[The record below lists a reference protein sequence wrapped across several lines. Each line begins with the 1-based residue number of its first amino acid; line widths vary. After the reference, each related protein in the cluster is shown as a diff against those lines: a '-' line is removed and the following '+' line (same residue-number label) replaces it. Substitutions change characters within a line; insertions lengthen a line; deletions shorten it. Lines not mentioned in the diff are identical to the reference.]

1 MFGNVIPDEIT
12 IVLLNGS
19 QFNGYVSKTDRRIG
33 GLLDIIEAG
42 YFQRRDS
49 ILFTYQ
55 GNGKFEVVVFD
66 KSKVEKMLLVSATTT
81 GLIIFIH
88 LINIA

>member
-1 MFGNVIPDEIT
+1 MFGNVIPDEVT

-19 QFNGYVSKTDRRIG
+19 QFKGYVSKTDRRIG

-42 YFQRRDS
+42 YFQKRDS

-66 KSKVEKMLLVSATTT
+66 RSKVEKTLRDIVTTT
-81 GLIIFIH
+81 GLII
-88 LINIA
+88 